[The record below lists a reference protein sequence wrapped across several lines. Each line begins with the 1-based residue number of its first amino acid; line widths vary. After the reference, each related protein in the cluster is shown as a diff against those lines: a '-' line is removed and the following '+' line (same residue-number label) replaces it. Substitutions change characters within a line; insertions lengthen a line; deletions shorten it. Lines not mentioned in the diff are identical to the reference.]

1 MFAVY
6 KNQPLPDKDMTNVDT
21 ANSELKER
29 VSNVTAGILA
39 HAQEMEEGTNTE
51 EEVKM
56 TEVKDSN
63 KYETGVIKTVIEG
76 TPTLLEFGE
85 EPKVHEDIAVILSY
99 RMAGGNPDVI
109 DYNIYTAIKVLTA
122 GRFERIAKIVR
133 IQNTVLVEVK
143 IPYDLPVGDVIKVSN
158 ATRIAVSLNSSVG
171 LSEAM
176 DATPLLDV
184 FNDYVDNL
192 PASLK

>member
-1 MFAVY
+1 MISMAEMADKKLGIDNNHEPEDEPSVKVEASSMFAVY

-133 IQNTVLVEVK
+133 IQNTVLVEV
-143 IPYDLPVGDVIKVSN
+143 
-158 ATRIAVSLNSSVG
+158 
-171 LSEAM
+171 
-176 DATPLLDV
+176 